1 MHKRLPRLFLIYI
14 ICIYICFGF
23 SSCLSL
29 KQIKLFQD
37 IPDTTKLSSIKL
49 PKFSPPIVHPDD
61 ILSISI
67 ITIDGTGTAS
77 INTANSFLTSAPVGN
92 AGGGSSSGADGG
104 FLVGKDG
111 NIEMPTLGKIYV
123 SGLTIDQVRE
133 VVKTR
138 ALVFFKDPVVL
149 VKTKNLKLTILGEV
163 QRPGTYNITNDKM
176 TIIDFLAYSGDF
188 TGFARRD
195 NILLLRQ
202 NDDNTFSSVRLNVK
216 NTSFIKSPYYY
227 LQNNDV
233 LYIEPTAGKA
243 YSQDLIFSRNISYIT
258 IGLGLLTTLLVF
270 VKR

>member
-1 MHKRLPRLFLIYI
+1 MYKRLPRLFLIYI
-14 ICIYICFGF
+14 ICIYVCVGF

-37 IPDTTKLSSIKL
+37 IPDTTKLSNIKL
-49 PKFSPPIVHPDD
+49 PKFIPPVVHPDD

-67 ITIDGTGTAS
+67 ITVDGTGTAG
-77 INTANSFLTSAPVGN
+77 INMANSFSTSTPLS
-92 AGGGSSSGADGG
+92 GGGSGGSTSEGG

-111 NIEMPTLGKIYV
+111 NIEIPSLGKIYV

-133 VVKTR
+133 VVKKR
-138 ALVFFKDPVVL
+138 AFEFFKDPVVL

-163 QRPGTYNITNDKM
+163 ERPGTYNITNDKM

-216 NTSFIKSPYYY
+216 NTSFITSPYYY

-243 YSQDLIFSRNISYIT
+243 YTQDVIFSRNISYIS